1 EGQTVPGVVD
11 GVPYADE
18 SIFKAYDFSQDTSE
32 DVSWMYTMSCIN
44 KYGAISQLGLMSQEF
59 LTYYVYGSYNQVF
72 YGDSE
77 DSWTENYKSKM
88 DASSTPYIVYT
99 NMLFNYSGS
108 GQVAPGIYVAI
119 YLILAFIFMSVA
131 YVRFVKYDFK

>member
-1 EGQTVPGVVD
+1 
-11 GVPYADE
+11 
-18 SIFKAYDFSQDTSE
+18 
-32 DVSWMYTMSCIN
+32 MYTMSCIN